1 MPISIPV
8 HVTAY
13 ECKTKQA
20 EIFRRAASGETII
33 VTKNGVPHV
42 EIRQAQTS
50 ESHAADAFRA
60 LVALQKAQLAA
71 RVGGSSAELRRMQ
84 EQGRD

>member
-1 MPISIPV
+1 MSIPV

-71 RVGGSSAELRRMQ
+71 RVGGSAAELRRMQ